1 MLNFFQIS
9 EQKNKEKYST
19 LNQQHKDMKILK
31 QKEAIEDKANINE
44 LTPLIKFPTELTR
57 KYYLQLMRGI

>member
-1 MLNFFQIS
+1 
-9 EQKNKEKYST
+9 
-19 LNQQHKDMKILK
+19 MKILK

-57 KYYLQLMRGI
+57 KYYLQLMRDI